1 MMRSDVITLISE
13 TPEAHGIFDDW
24 TESSRQV
31 FCYVKSVG
39 FREYFEALSQ
49 ALHPSFVFVL
59 RDYAEYKGEKVCVYH
74 DKRYRIIRTFITAQ
88 QTIELTVE
96 EATVDMDAPATT
108 EGVLSNG

>member
-13 TPEAHGIFDDW
+13 SPEEHGVFDAR
-24 TESSRQV
+24 TESSREV
-31 FCYVKSVG
+31 YCYVKSVG
-39 FREYFEALSQ
+39 YREYFEALSQ
-49 ALHPSFVFVL
+49 ALRPSFVFVL
-59 RDYAEYKGEKVCVYH
+59 RDYAEYEGEKICVYH
-74 DKRYRIIRTFITAQ
+74 DTRYRIIRTYITAQ